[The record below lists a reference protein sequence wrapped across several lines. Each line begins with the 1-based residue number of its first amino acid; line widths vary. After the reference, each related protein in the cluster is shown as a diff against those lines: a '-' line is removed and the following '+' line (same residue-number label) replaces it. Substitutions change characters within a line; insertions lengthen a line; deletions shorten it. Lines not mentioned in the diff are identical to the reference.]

1 MTKAGAGSGS
11 KVEDGAIANPEELGL
26 LLFWDNS
33 PACIL
38 QHPPHDSSSAGSGFS
53 PSWQRSP

>member
-11 KVEDGAIANPEELGL
+11 KVEDGATANPEELGS
-26 LLFWDNS
+26 LFWDNS

-38 QHPPHDSSSAGSGFS
+38 QHPPQDSSSAGSGFS
-53 PSWQRSP
+53 LSWERSP